1 MRLLDTKKG
10 FVWSACF
17 YALVTMMTHC
27 FAVGDELIVT
37 PKPIIASPS
46 SEAVPVEVSIVVVDV
61 ESINDATQSYIA
73 DFVIDYSWEDAR
85 LGEKAQSAGG
95 LCRFGL
101 SEIWNPAIQIVNQRR
116 VFMRLPQTVEVNERG
131 KVSYTQRYYGTFSS
145 PLDLRQFPYDEQKI
159 PISISSLYDDSKVK
173 IVMGAGS
180 IETSDRLTIP
190 GWIKQ
195 ETWSE
200 MNEYTLRSGGKE
212 ARLSEGVG
220 GMVFTR
226 DVRFYHWKVVLPI
239 VLIVMMSWS
248 VFWIDPKQIGPQLGA
263 GTTAVLTI
271 IAFLLNLRGVLPPI
285 SYLTKIDYF
294 VYISL
299 GLVFFA
305 YLEALTTCWLTYN
318 GRGVLA
324 RNIDK
329 VFRVMMPLTFVGILV
344 AFSS

>member
-1 MRLLDTKKG
+1 MDTKKC
-10 FVWSACF
+10 FFLSACF
-17 YALVTMMTHC
+17 YTVLAMMTHC
-27 FAVGDELIVT
+27 LAVGDELKVV

-46 SEAVPVEVSIVVVDV
+46 SEAVPVKVSIVVVDV

-73 DFVIDYSWEDAR
+73 DFVIDYSWEDSR
-85 LGEKAQSAGG
+85 LGEKAQAAGG

-101 SEIWNPAIQIVNQRR
+101 NEIWNPAIQIVNQRR
-116 VFMRLPQTVEVNERG
+116 VFTRLPQTVEVNASG
-131 KVSYTQRYYGTFSS
+131 KVLYTQRYYGTFSS
-145 PLDLRQFPYDEQKI
+145 PLDLRQFPYDKQRI
-159 PISISSLYDDSKVK
+159 PISISSLYDSSKVK
-173 IVMGAGS
+173 IVMGDDS
-180 IETSDRLTIP
+180 IETSDRLSLP

-195 ETWSE
+195 GTWSE
-200 MNEYTLRSGGKE
+200 SSYYSLNSDGKE
-212 ARLSEGVG
+212 AILSEGVG

-299 GLVFFA
+299 SLVFLA
-305 YLEALTTCWLTYN
+305 YLEALTTCWLTFN
-318 GRGVLA
+318 GRGDLA
-324 RNIDK
+324 KNIDK
-329 VFRVMMPLTFVGILV
+329 VFRVIMPITFVIITIS
-344 AFSS
+344 FSS